1 MAKSILITLILIL
14 AAAFLV
20 TPAAKQ
26 PESMAG
32 VTFINEVEEAEIW
45 ILPQTEEI
53 LKTSLWGKATFVLEA
68 GEEAQFDL
76 AGAGGPGTYI
86 FRVIDA
92 NEGYYEANDLHLED
106 GMTLRFT
113 DYGGHPFDA
122 VLEIIDAGG
131 EVIDTIE
138 DTFIGVL

>member
-45 ILPQTEEI
+45 ILPQTE
-53 LKTSLWGKATFVLEA
+53 
-68 GEEAQFDL
+68 
-76 AGAGGPGTYI
+76 
-86 FRVIDA
+86 
-92 NEGYYEANDLHLED
+92 
-106 GMTLRFT
+106 
-113 DYGGHPFDA
+113 
-122 VLEIIDAGG
+122 IIP
-131 EVIDTIE
+131 
-138 DTFIGVL
+138 